1 MAYTLQ
7 NMPVDSFPGHYAF
20 SALIRDVRD
29 KVVRASLERV
39 AQAEGPSVSL
49 QTEIEGG
56 SGKPVTDATIS
67 KYQVAFDKITPGAVP
82 AGFLSAVATLFGGL
96 ARENRLNKQITER
109 VRAWGHSRSVL
120 LGCHPGSTDMITGA
134 NLVLLDDDSPLSGVL
149 HDIDRIEF
157 TRLCTSIAKRH
168 PAVTLVSN
176 SERHRAPLDRYLAA
190 GWLEEGDIRAIGQV
204 SPPERRAAFDPIAG
218 ARSLSEALMLAD
230 ALCTNGRD
238 AVAAAWGILI
248 VNTAAQL
255 GRKPHETATGTQP
268 PTQQRKISARPG
280 TGDNEAEAGT
290 LTADDEREPVSPMR
304 MWRAL
309 ERASQRQALG
319 AEWRGPFTATS
330 EWFRQSGLREALL
343 ADIPPGAHIRAAL
356 SDALTSWHEDYV
368 AAIWQVDVANE
379 FKDGHRLPPWDI
391 DGTEPELFGDRPA
404 PVDLWYFNENRHPNL
419 PKVLHAQ
426 GIGNIT
432 LSSAG
437 LQLATTYRGATYRWF
452 PVGLGTGF
460 GLLLDDRGDWHPI
473 QTGV

>member
-96 ARENRLNKQITER
+96 THENRLNKQITER

-134 NLVLLDDDSPLSGVL
+134 NLVLLEGDSPLSGML

-157 TRLCTSIAKRH
+157 TRLCIGIAKRH
-168 PAVTLVSN
+168 PAPTLVAN
-176 SERHRAPLDRYLAA
+176 SERHRAPLDRYLSA
-190 GWLEEGDIRAIGQV
+190 GWLDGSEIRSIGQV

-218 ARSLSEALMLAD
+218 ARSLSEALILAD
-230 ALCTNGRD
+230 ALCTNSRD

-255 GRKPHETATGTQP
+255 GRKPTEPDIGVDT
-268 PTQQRKISARPG
+268 
-280 TGDNEAEAGT
+280 
-290 LTADDEREPVSPMR
+290 EPVSPLR
-304 MWRAL
+304 MWQAL
-309 ERASQRQALG
+309 ERDFLRAAYSDSVDQRG
-319 AEWRGPFTATS
+319 SFTATS
-330 EWFRQSGLREALL
+330 AWFRQSGLGSALL
-343 ADIPPGAHIRAAL
+343 ADIPPGGHIRAAL
-356 SDALTSWHEDYV
+356 SEALRLWHEDYV
-368 AAIWQVDVANE
+368 AAAWQVDLANE
-379 FKDGHRLPPWDI
+379 FKDGKRLRPWDI
-391 DGTEPELFGDRPA
+391 AETEPDLFGDRPS
-404 PVDLWYFNENRHPNL
+404 PVDLWYFNERRHPNL

-426 GIGNIT
+426 GVGNVT
-432 LSSAG
+432 LSSTG
-437 LQLATTYRGATYRWF
+437 LQLATDYRGSTYRWF